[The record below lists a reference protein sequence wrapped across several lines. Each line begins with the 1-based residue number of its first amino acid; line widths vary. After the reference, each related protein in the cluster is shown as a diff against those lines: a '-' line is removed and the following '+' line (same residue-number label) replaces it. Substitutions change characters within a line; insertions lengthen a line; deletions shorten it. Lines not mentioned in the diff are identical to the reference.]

1 MASWV
6 SLPLLLFL
14 LVFCLSASH
23 GQEENRIPILD
34 FTSETPINNVVQD
47 HQTGRIY
54 LGAINT
60 IFQLGPSLNLE
71 ARAETGP
78 KEDARTC
85 TPPASACQ
93 DTKPMPN
100 LNKLLLVHPS
110 NGSLIVC
117 GSRYRGICSLLNV
130 TNVKQELYYSD
141 SKGERTYVASIED
154 NVNVVGVM
162 STYAKDGHNFNV
174 FLVGKGYGSLDST
187 KLISTRILQDYRE
200 WVVFESIIE
209 ASTVQT
215 TPFVPK
221 YLHDFRHAFKED
233 GFVYFLFSRTLDGT
247 DNKNLTFVSRL
258 CEDDQHYYSH
268 TELQLNCGPQNRY
281 NKVQAA
287 YVASPGK
294 ELAQVMT
301 ESGLYEKVDTW
312 DKILFMVANPDD
324 DGTDSALCM
333 YPLNLINKRLVEIIT
348 ACYSDSGKIDG
359 NAAVD
364 IPYSSKTDEFCTSK
378 IARDTLEKFK
388 CGADFL
394 PSPLASKPEFAL
406 KTDAVVISKGLLT
419 AVAIAVESDHT
430 IAFLGNHQGEVIKAH
445 LSTTIDVYN
454 KSPVDTMGEQVNKNL
469 FFDLSHSHLY
479 ITTEKKIT
487 KVPVQTCHLKT
498 DCKSCMELRDPYCGW
513 CVLEGRCT
521 RRSECRRAEE
531 KNGWLWSP
539 MQQCVKILSFYPPNL
554 SCKKTQQVEINIP
567 SLPTIGSSD
576 RLRCDF
582 ISVQSEGTMSESGQV
597 TCALPHP
604 AAIPPTPE
612 DQDFVAVPL
621 KIFVNESVE
630 LATSEFKF
638 YNCAAT
644 VKKAENTPCM
654 SCVASQWGCQWNTHD
669 HTCSDMNDTVVG
681 LNIIKHRQGGRCPQ
695 FENPDPV
702 LISVGIKTAIGFE
715 GINLDLYKG
724 RPFTIGTELMR
735 NMEEEVIPEA
745 GPFYTFSGFNFSF
758 DKSQETN
765 VLFYVKDKKSGKKMD
780 STLNVTLY
788 NCSMGREDCS
798 LCKNAH
804 PKYSC
809 VWCAKQKACVYN
821 KLCTSDPYD
830 TTCPDPQIT
839 DIIPRYGPMRGGI
852 SITIRGSNL
861 GIHEE
866 NIKSIS
872 VVGEPCIH
880 QKDKYSV
887 STSVVCEISPLNPL
901 NTHWGQVEVE
911 VEGGKRGTSS
921 IYFTYRDPI
930 PHEVQPASG
939 IKAGGTLITIT
950 GTNLNTGSKEDVQVT
965 VGGVDCTVEQFG
977 EAITCR
983 TGPYRAE
990 NVPSGLVTVTVKYG
1004 KSTITSIPRAFRF
1017 LENPMWL
1024 HHPKGSFV
1032 CGGRNIVVTG
1042 QGFNIIQTA
1051 IMKVNLTGGPAS
1063 VEKATSHND
1072 TVIQFLS
1079 PAVNRSYE
1087 SQLFKAYLLLDNFEK
1102 ELTPFDYH
1110 PNPYFNDLPKKVI
1123 TETSII
1129 IVTGRGFSKAMTAKE
1144 AQAFVGDV
1152 SCQVNTLQ
1160 DDKLFLDPP
1169 PTPPSAG
1176 SKRHRRDLSLEPG
1189 LDLVIKFGNGEWL
1202 VGSVHYERKYEVPLY
1217 IIIPAVIVPM
1227 LLIIAISV
1235 YCYRRKSQQAE
1246 REYEKVKHQLENLEE
1261 SVRDRCKKEFTDLM
1275 IEMEDHTNDLN
1286 EGRIP
1291 FLDYKTYTDR
1301 VFFLPSKDGANDVMI
1316 TGKLDIP
1323 ESRRATV
1330 TQALNQFSNLLN
1342 SKTFLINFIRTLE
1355 GRPDFNAR
1363 AKVYFASLLTVALH
1377 GKLEYYTDIMRTLLL
1392 QLMEEYVHSKNPKLM
1407 LRRSETVVERM
1418 LCNWMSI
1425 CLYQFLKDSAGEPLY
1440 KLFRA
1445 IKHQIEKGPVDARVK
1460 KAKYTLNDTG
1470 LLGDDVEYCVLTLQ
1484 VLVQGEGPD
1493 VTPVK
1498 VLNCDTISQVKEKII
1513 EQVYKNLPYSLRPKV
1528 DSVTLEWRPGST
1540 GQILSDLD
1548 LTSQKEGRW
1557 KRINTLA
1564 HYNVRDNATL
1574 VLSKVLHTQ
1583 HNYDQNQE
1591 NHEERNALLE
1601 DDKVFHLVRPADE
1614 LDEIK
1619 SKRGSMKDKS
1629 MTKAITEIYLTRLF
1643 SVKGTLQQFVDDFFR
1658 SVLCSGAVVPPAVKY
1673 FFDFLDEQAL
1683 KHDNVDE
1690 ETIHIWKTNSLPLRF
1705 WVNILKNP
1713 HFIFDVHV
1721 TEVVDASL
1729 SVIAQT
1735 FMDACTKSEH
1745 KLSRDSPSNKL
1756 LYAKEISTYKK
1767 MVDDYYKGI
1776 RQMVSVSDQDMNTHL
1791 AEVSRSHTDKLNIQV
1806 ALHQLY
1812 QYASKYYDGIIASL
1826 DDDPAAQSKQLTL
1839 RLQQIA
1845 AALENK
1851 VTDL

>member
-6 SLPLLLFL
+6 SLSILLICFL
-14 LVFCLSASH
+14 ASQ
-23 GQEENRIPILD
+23 GQEENRDMPIRE

-47 HQTGRIY
+47 PHTGRIY
-54 LGAINT
+54 LGAVNT
-60 IFQLGPSLNLE
+60 IFQLGPSLQLE

-78 KEDARTC
+78 REDARTC

-100 LNKLLLVHPS
+100 LNKLLLVYPS

-117 GSRYRGICSLLNV
+117 GSRYRGICSLLNL
-130 TNVKQELYYSD
+130 TNVEQQLYYSD

-162 STYAKDGHNFNV
+162 STYAKDGQNFSV
-174 FLVGKGYGSLDST
+174 FLVGKGYGSADST
-187 KLISTRILQDYRE
+187 KLISTRILQDYRD

-258 CEDDQHYYSH
+258 CEDDPHYYSH
-268 TELQLNCGPQNRY
+268 TELQLNCGTNNRY

-294 ELAQVMT
+294 ELARGMT
-301 ESGLYEKVDTW
+301 ESGQYGKVNPW
-312 DKILFMVANPDD
+312 NKVLFMVASPDD

-333 YPLNLINKRLVEIIT
+333 YPLNTINERLVDIIS
-348 ACYSDSGKIDG
+348 ACYSDSGKIAG
-359 NAAVD
+359 RAAVD

-378 IARDTLEKFK
+378 INFQ

-406 KTDAVVISKGLLT
+406 QAKAEVVKKGLLT
-419 AVAIAVESDHT
+419 AVAIAVENDHT
-430 IAFLGNHQGEVIKAH
+430 IAFLGSNQGEVFKVAH
-445 LSTTIDVYN
+445 LTTNPEEYSQI
-454 KSPVDTMGEQVNKNL
+454 PGDTAGEKVNKNL

-487 KVPVQTCHLKT
+487 KVPVQMCHLKT
-498 DCKSCMELRDPYCGW
+498 DCKSCVGLRDPYCGW

-531 KNGWLWSP
+531 KYGWLWSP
-539 MQQCVKILSFYPPNL
+539 RQQCVKIVSFYPPNL
-554 SCKKTQQVEINIP
+554 SCKKTQQ
-567 SLPTIGSSD
+567 G
-576 RLRCDF
+576 
-582 ISVQSEGTMSESGQV
+582 
-597 TCALPHP
+597 A
-604 AAIPPTPE
+604 
-612 DQDFVAVPL
+612 
-621 KIFVNESVE
+621 K
-630 LATSEFKF
+630 
-638 YNCAAT
+638 
-644 VKKAENTPCM
+644 
-654 SCVASQWGCQWNTHD
+654 
-669 HTCSDMNDTVVG
+669 
-681 LNIIKHRQGGRCPQ
+681 CPK

-702 LISVGIKTAIGFE
+702 LIPVGFKTTISFE
-715 GINLDLYKG
+715 GINLDLYQKTC
-724 RPFTIGTELMR
+724 F
-735 NMEEEVIPEA
+735 
-745 GPFYTFSGFNFSF
+745 FSPAC
-758 DKSQETN
+758 
-765 VLFYVKDKKSGKKMD
+765 VLHP
-780 STLNVTLY
+780 VTLY
-788 NCSMGREDCS
+788 NCSVGREDCS
-798 LCKNAH
+798 LCKNADQ
-804 PKYSC
+804 KYTC
-809 VWCAKQKACVYN
+809 VWCAKRKACVYN
-821 KLCTSDPYD
+821 KLCTPDQHDSND
-830 TTCPDPQIT
+830 TGCPDPQIT
-839 DIIPRYGPMRGGI
+839 DIIPRFGPTQGGI

-861 GIHEE
+861 GIHKKD
-866 NIKSIS
+866 IKSIS
-872 VVGEPCIH
+872 VVGQPCIH
-880 QKDKYSV
+880 QEEKYSV
-887 STSVVCEISPLNPL
+887 STSVVCEISPVGRDQDL
-901 NTHWGQVEVE
+901 WGQVEVE
-911 VEGGKRGTSS
+911 VEGGKKGTSS

-930 PHEVQPASG
+930 PQEVSPARG
-939 IKAGGTLITIT
+939 PKAGGTLITISGTHLDT
-950 GTNLNTGSKEDVQVT
+950 GTKDDVQVT
-965 VGGVDCTVEQFG
+965 VGGVDCTFLQQ
-977 EAITCR
+977 
-983 TGPYRAE
+983 AE
-990 NVPSGLVTVTVKYG
+990 SKND
-1004 KSTITSIPRAFRF
+1004 
-1017 LENPMWL
+1017 
-1024 HHPKGSFV
+1024 
-1032 CGGRNIVVTG
+1032 
-1042 QGFNIIQTA
+1042 TA
-1051 IMKVNLTGGPAS
+1051 IK
-1063 VEKATSHND
+1063 
-1072 TVIQFLS
+1072 FLS
-1079 PAVNRSYE
+1079 PMVNTSYE
-1087 SQLFKAYLLLDNFEK
+1087 TQRYKTYIKLDNWEKQLSPFE
-1102 ELTPFDYH
+1102 YH
-1110 PNPYFNDLPKKVI
+1110 PDPTFYDLPKRVI

-1129 IVTGRGFSKAMTAKE
+1129 IVTVSTGFSKAMTAKE
-1144 AQAFVGDV
+1144 ALAYVGEV
-1152 SCQVNTLQ
+1152 PCVVNTLQ

-1169 PTPPSAG
+1169 SSQPKRSR
-1176 SKRHRRDLSLEPG
+1176 RHRRDTSSEP
-1189 LDLVIKFGNGEWL
+1189 LDLVIKFGNGEWV

-1275 IEMEDHTNDLN
+1275 IEMEDHTNDLS

-1392 QLMEEYVHSKNPKLM
+1392 ELMEEYVHSKNPKLM

-1484 VLVQGEGPD
+1484 VLVHGEGPD

-1513 EQVYKNLPYSLRPKV
+1513 EQVYRNLPYSLRPKV

-1557 KRINTLA
+1557 RRINTLA

-1574 VLSKVLHTQ
+1574 VLSRVLHTQ
-1583 HNYDQNQE
+1583 QNYDQNQE

-1629 MTKAITEIYLTRLF
+1629 MTKAITEIYLTRLL

-1683 KHDNVDE
+1683 KLDNVDE

-1791 AEVSRSHTDKLNIQV
+1791 AEVSRSHTDKLNTQV